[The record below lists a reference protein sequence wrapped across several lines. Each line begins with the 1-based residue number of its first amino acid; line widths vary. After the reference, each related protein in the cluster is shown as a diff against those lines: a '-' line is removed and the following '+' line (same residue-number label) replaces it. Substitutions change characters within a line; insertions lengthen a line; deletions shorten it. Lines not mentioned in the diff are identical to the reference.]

1 MTSLFSLSC
10 GDGILTLQTCTGFS
24 VAMWT
29 FTISILAISGLVSAQ
44 CTGTT
49 TISSS
54 SQATEL
60 AQCENYDGD
69 IRLGSALT
77 GHVSLDG
84 IVTITGDLGV
94 AYGSDITSLSASD
107 LVTIGDTLTISNN
120 DLLTSLSLPSLKNVD
135 TIYINGAPNL
145 TELVSTDGVSN
156 ISTIQIIE
164 TGLSKVDWL
173 KTVNISRLE
182 VARNPVLS
190 DISLPVVNGL
200 GSFSFAR
207 NGPALKLSL
216 SSLKAAYNLTF
227 SHVKEIDIP
236 SLESVTYSLGFIAN
250 DLETLSIE
258 KLAKLDNLMLWNNT
272 ALSQL
277 RLSTLTNVTGD
288 IVTNGNTALGT
299 LSLPNLERVRGD
311 IALNGSY
318 TNISMPTLVDVQGNV
333 VIRSSAPL
341 NCSSLEPYDQS
352 DVFKAQYNCTV
363 SELSVEPSPTPTSGS
378 EPVTGGG
385 LSKGAI
391 AGIVIGVV
399 IVVLALGLGAWFLW
413 RKRGTD
419 SRAAKTTGVQSND
432 TKPDAFVDSKFTQ
445 GPYEADSQ
453 VLDRAELPAQYS
465 GPTSTM
471 YSEADSKNLGRAE
484 LFTEHPELHGYQR
497 PPGHNA

>member
-1 MTSLFSLSC
+1 
-10 GDGILTLQTCTGFS
+10 
-24 VAMWT
+24 MWT
-29 FTISILAISGLVSAQ
+29 FALSILAISGLVSAQ

-54 SQATEL
+54 AQATEL
-60 AQCENYDGD
+60 AQCQSYDGD
-69 IRLGSALT
+69 IRLGSAVA

-84 IVTITGDLGV
+84 IVTITGDLGL
-94 AYGSDITSLSASD
+94 AYGSDISSLSASD

-145 TELVSTDGVSN
+145 TEFVSTDGVSN

-164 TGLSKVDWL
+164 TGLSNVDWL

-182 VARNPVLS
+182 VAQNPVLS

-227 SHVKEIDIP
+227 SHVQEINIP

-250 DLETLSIE
+250 ELETLSIE

-277 RLSTLTNVTGD
+277 GLPALTNVTGD

-299 LSLPNLERVRGD
+299 LSLPKLERVRGD

-333 VIRSSAPL
+333 IIRSSGPL

-352 DVFKAQYNCTV
+352 DVFKAQYNCTA
-363 SELSVEPSPTPTSGS
+363 SELAVGPSPTPTPTSGAES
-378 EPVTGGG
+378 VSGGG

-391 AGIVIGVV
+391 AGIAIGVV
-399 IVVLALGLGAWFLW
+399 VLVIPLGLGAWFLW
-413 RKRGTD
+413 RKHRTSD
-419 SRAAKTTGVQSND
+419 RAAKTTGAQSND
-432 TKPDAFVDSKFTQ
+432 IIDSKFTH

-453 VLDRAELPAQYS
+453 AVDRVELPARYN
-465 GPTSTM
+465 GPPSTM
-471 YSEADSKNLGRAE
+471 HSEADSKNLGRAE

-497 PPGHNA
+497 PPTHNA